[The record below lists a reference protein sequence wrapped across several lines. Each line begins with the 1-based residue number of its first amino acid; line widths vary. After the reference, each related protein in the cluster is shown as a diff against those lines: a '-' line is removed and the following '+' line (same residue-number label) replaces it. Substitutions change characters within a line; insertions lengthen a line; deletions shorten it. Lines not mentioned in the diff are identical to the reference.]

1 MVKLV
6 AVRYENG
13 NLSYFFPPGENE
25 NISKNDMVLVE
36 TDRGIQVGQVA
47 TDLKEYSDQDIP
59 NKDKIHKIIRVMNSS
74 DEKKHTKNLNDS
86 RFAFIKARE
95 FAKELKLDMRFVDCF
110 YTFDRNQLVFT
121 FVADNRVD
129 FRELAKKLAQIYRT
143 RIELR
148 QVGVRDKAKEIG
160 GLGPCGRFLCCS
172 TFLTDFDSVSINM
185 AKNQYIAL
193 NPTKINGVCG
203 RLLCCL
209 KYEDQQYS
217 EMKKGVPKIGQQ
229 VEINGIKG
237 KVNSVNL
244 FTETMILEQPNK
256 TFIEVHLEKDHGSS
270 K

>member
-1 MVKLV
+1 MIELV
-6 AVRYENG
+6 AVRYEQG
-13 NLSYFFPPGENE
+13 NLGYFSPSS
-25 NISKNDMVLVE
+25 IKLSKNDEVLVE
-36 TDRGIQVGQVA
+36 TDRGTQVGVVVSQIKKYA
-47 TDLKEYSDQDIP
+47 KADTP
-59 NKDKIHKIIRVMNSS
+59 DKIKRVIRLMT
-74 DEKKHTKNLNDS
+74 EKDRKQLKRNQEDSQQALKNAKEFAKNLNL
-86 RFAFIKARE
+86 E
-95 FAKELKLDMRFVDCF
+95 MRFIDCF
-110 YTFDRNQLVFT
+110 YTFDRNQLLFT

-129 FRELAKKLAQIYRT
+129 FRELAKKLAQLYRT

-209 KYEDQQYS
+209 KYEDRQYTD
-217 EMKKGVPKIGQQ
+217 MKKGVPKIGQF
-229 VEINGIKG
+229 VEMSGVQG
-237 KVNSVNL
+237 KVSSVNL
-244 FTETMILEQPNK
+244 LTNKIIIEQANKNLVEVPLERNS
-256 TFIEVHLEKDHGSS
+256 GSI